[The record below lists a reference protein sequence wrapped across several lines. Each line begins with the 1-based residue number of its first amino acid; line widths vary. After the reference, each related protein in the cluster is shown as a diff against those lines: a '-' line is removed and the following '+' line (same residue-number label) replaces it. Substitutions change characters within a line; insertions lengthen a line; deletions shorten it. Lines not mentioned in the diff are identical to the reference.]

1 MERNP
6 PDIFTFDEEY
16 VYNVTKIIIKA
27 ILMGAWSINGV
38 SDSQYIH
45 GLMLNEDDTLDNEY
59 LHCCYTFKARRREIL
74 IPQP

>member
-1 MERNP
+1 MEIMP
-6 PDIFTFDEEY
+6 PDRFTSDEEY
-16 VYNVTKIIIKA
+16 GYNFTKIIIKA

-45 GLMLNEDDTLDNEY
+45 GLMLNEDDTLDNE
-59 LHCCYTFKARRREIL
+59 LPHCGYTFKARSREIL